1 MPDKKEAR
9 PKQSSGKVR
18 RWGRFMIALVTI
30 FVINLAAMD
39 TGTLSFIPPGY
50 SVDGERQPP
59 VTRLD
64 RTQIADLLKGH
75 MEQLSDA
82 GHFTV
87 TDTKGRQLT
96 VKTFL
101 DPEMQTML
109 HELLENSMAA
119 AGAIAVID
127 PTNGR
132 ILGFADMNFEGE
144 QPINLQTMP
153 AASIFKIITAATALE
168 NTKLEP
174 LSKIPYNGA
183 KHTLY
188 RSNLSNKITKYTH
201 YVSLRDAFAQSINP
215 VFGKIGI
222 YYVGADVLA
231 EFGEKFRFNKRLPVD
246 VPVPPSQLL
255 QPASD
260 FQIAEVASGFNKK
273 TLISPLHG
281 AWISDIIFNEGRA
294 CSIGAVECVQDF
306 YGNVLYS
313 YTPSEAE
320 RILSPETCDQLR
332 SMMRSTVMKGTA
344 HKSFRRLRRQINSG
358 IIDVGGKTGNIN
370 NIENTIK
377 YDWFV
382 GYGKR
387 TDTNQSLVFA
397 VVLLHKE
404 KLGFRAHKIASQL
417 VSRYFQL

>member
-1 MPDKKEAR
+1 LTEKQQVR
-9 PKQSSGKVR
+9 PGRPSIGVR
-18 RWGRFMIALVTI
+18 RWGRFMAALVTA
-30 FVINLAAMD
+30 FVIVFVAMD

-59 VTRLD
+59 VTRMD

-87 TDTKGRQLT
+87 TDAKGRQLT

-109 HELLENSMAA
+109 HGLLQRSMAA
-119 AGAIAVID
+119 AGAIAVINPD
-127 PTNGR
+127 DGR
-132 ILGFADMNFEGE
+132 ILGFADMNFKGE
-144 QPINLQTMP
+144 RPLNMQTLP

-188 RSNLSNKITKYTH
+188 RSNLTNKITKYTH

-222 YYVGADVLA
+222 YYVGADVLT

-294 CSIGAVECVQDF
+294 RSIGAVECVQDF

-313 YTPSEAE
+313 YTPSESE
-320 RILSPETCDQLR
+320 RIISSETCDQLR
-332 SMMRSTVMKGTA
+332 GMMRSTVMKGTA
-344 HKSFRRLRRQINSG
+344 RKSFRRLRRKIRRG

-370 NIENTIK
+370 NVENTIK

-382 GYGKR
+382 GYCKR
-387 TDTNQSLVFA
+387 NDTNQSLVFA

-417 VSRYFQL
+417 LRRHFKL